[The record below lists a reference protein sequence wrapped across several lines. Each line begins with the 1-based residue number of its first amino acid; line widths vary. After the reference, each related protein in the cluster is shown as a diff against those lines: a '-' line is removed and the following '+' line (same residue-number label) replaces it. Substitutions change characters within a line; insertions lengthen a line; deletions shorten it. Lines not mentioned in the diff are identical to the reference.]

1 MRKLIIDADTGSDDA
16 VALVMAMRNLPK
28 DSILGITIAS
38 GNVPL
43 EQGIA
48 NALYV
53 NELCGMNIPVYA
65 GESSPIA
72 RSYIELDN
80 MEEATKHA
88 ISESPVSTSAQYV
101 HGADGL
107 GDIGLQ
113 PQESQCEEESALDF
127 YKEALSN
134 NSDVEI
140 VALGPLSNIAKLVQE
155 EPELI
160 SSIKHCYIM
169 GGCSNGVGNI
179 TKTAEYNFWVD
190 PEAADIV
197 LKSTIPITVIGWD
210 PSYLDGTLDRKK
222 VKEIDEINT
231 EYSKFTNGVF
241 EKVRVLVLDIL
252 GQDSYSLPD
261 PLAMAVYLNEDIISE
276 SIEANMVVDT
286 RDGPTR
292 GACIID
298 FMDIEMN
305 PRKVRIVQRC
315 DNSKFFDL
323 LKKSL
328 VE

>member
-1 MRKLIIDADTGSDDA
+1 MS
-16 VALVMAMRNLPK
+16 
-28 DSILGITIAS
+28 
-38 GNVPL
+38 
-43 EQGIA
+43 
-48 NALYV
+48 
-53 NELCGMNIPVYA
+53 
-65 GESSPIA
+65 
-72 RSYIELDN
+72 
-80 MEEATKHA
+80 
-88 ISESPVSTSAQYV
+88 
-101 HGADGL
+101 
-107 GDIGLQ
+107 
-113 PQESQCEEESALDF
+113 
-127 YKEALSN
+127 
-134 NSDVEI
+134 
-140 VALGPLSNIAKLVQE
+140 
-155 EPELI
+155 
-160 SSIKHCYIM
+160 
-169 GGCSNGVGNI
+169 
-179 TKTAEYNFWVD
+179 
-190 PEAADIV
+190 DIV

-252 GQDSYSLPD
+252 GQDCYSLPD
-261 PLAMAVYLNEDIISE
+261 PLAMAVFLNEDIISE

-315 DNSKFFDL
+315 DNNKFFDL